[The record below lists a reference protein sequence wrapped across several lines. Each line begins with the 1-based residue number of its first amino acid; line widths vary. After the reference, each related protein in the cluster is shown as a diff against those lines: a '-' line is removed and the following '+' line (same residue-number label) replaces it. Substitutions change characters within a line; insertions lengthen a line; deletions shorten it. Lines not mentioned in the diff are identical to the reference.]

1 MPERGVLA
9 VWTVLVYMV
18 QFTLVL
24 DRYQSVTSALQL
36 MAGRTCSCNALLM
49 RRDSSWRRVA
59 SLSR

>member
-36 MAGRTCSCNALLM
+36 MAGRTALSHFLPGFVNGVKC
-49 RRDSSWRRVA
+49 RALIGW
-59 SLSR
+59 